1 MLNHCNFAFLKSCP
15 FCPTLFLADRAANF
29 LEEKETW
36 IIPFLS
42 FLFFLSLS
50 FLRSLFP
57 LPLHFFFFYAH
68 SAKPIYRQIRENVF
82 SLVPVKLA
90 RLIKKEGKGGEKKWK
105 RRRRRRKK
113 KTKKKRKENREVV
126 SPNRVFLLFFFSF
139 LIPGYFAPSGSR
151 GFSRGWKVVKPYKSG
166 EEEEGEKERKKNQH
180 F

>member
-90 RLIKKEGKGGEKKWK
+90 RLIKKEGKNNRYFYSNSLLRDIDLILILLGIFLLSL
-105 RRRRRRKK
+105 KK
-113 KTKKKRKENREVV
+113 KKDKIRILFLGRNSKEGD
-126 SPNRVFLLFFFSF
+126 S
-139 LIPGYFAPSGSR
+139 
-151 GFSRGWKVVKPYKSG
+151 
-166 EEEEGEKERKKNQH
+166 EGT
-180 F
+180 